1 LVAVLLLLQR
11 RGRVTAA
18 EVATE
23 LEISERTARRD
34 LEALGLAGL
43 PVYSQQGRGG
53 GWRLAGGGRIDLS
66 GLTSDEAR
74 ALFLVA
80 GPSADVTPQ
89 VKAAL
94 RKLVRALPEP
104 LRDRAVAASE
114 AIVIDP
120 GDWDRT
126 ERRPPP
132 PLLDQV
138 QAAVIDGVQIEL
150 DYVARD
156 RSPSRRVVDPLGLV
170 AKGGTW
176 YLVAQTEAGRRTFRV
191 DRIGA
196 IERTGSLALRPADFD
211 LAAAWRSIA
220 ADVEE
225 LRAPVRVVGRVWS
238 ASIGHL
244 RSVVGRRLSVGPAGD
259 DGWVAVEI
267 RGHSARSLAAELAGL
282 GAALTVDEPDEVRAE
297 LADIGRY
304 LAIEYP

>member
-1 LVAVLLLLQR
+1 VRADRLVAVLLLLQQ
-11 RGRVTAA
+11 RGQVTAA
-18 EVATE
+18 DVAAE

-34 LEALGLAGL
+34 LDALGLAGL

-80 GPSADVTPQ
+80 GPSAEATPQ

-126 ERRPPP
+126 DRRPPP

-138 QAAVIDGVQIEL
+138 QAVVIDGVQVEL

-191 DRIGA
+191 DRIGGLTP
-196 IERTGSLALRPADFD
+196 TGGRVVRPADFD
-211 LAAAWRSIA
+211 LAEAWRSIA

-225 LRAPVRVVGRVWS
+225 LRAPVRAVGRVWS
-238 ASIGHL
+238 AVKLIFISLVFLIFLIKGIL
-244 RSVVGRRLSVGPAGD
+244 FSLGLFYEQLTTINSNQYLGLFD
-259 DGWVAVEI
+259 LIILVALFI
-267 RGHSARSLAAELAGL
+267 ATLKS
-282 GAALTVDEPDEVRAE
+282 
-297 LADIGRY
+297 
-304 LAIEYP
+304 